1 MSLLWRSFPYSF
13 SSRCP
18 PQQCIHNSITPL
30 HTSHSLLRDLSYP
43 FPLPVP
49 PGLEPYQIVF
59 IFSAPGPWQAF
70 PPGLYLSWKQSG
82 SKQEWINSVFRVHW
96 SIRAVW
102 PGGVTTLTWNF
113 RIFLYERSCLHFKIT
128 AQWKLPELW
137 RQQAVT
143 LPHHLGKQA
152 GWGGALSS
160 QAALYPFL
168 PSSPTR
174 KVPWRYITEE
184 GLVPSSCRH
193 ITATVLCF
201 WTYNRCFLWS
211 LSKPLTFSRESG
223 WLCAFQTVSG

>member
-43 FPLPVP
+43 FPLPVS

-96 SIRAVW
+96 SVIAVW

-113 RIFLYERSCLHFKIT
+113 RIFWHERSCLHFKIT
-128 AQWKLPELW
+128 AQWELPEPW
-137 RQQAVT
+137 RLQAVT
-143 LPHHLGKQA
+143 LPHHLGKQP
-152 GWGGALSS
+152 GWGGDALLPGCTVPLPAIFPNTESPMTLTS
-160 QAALYPFL
+160 QRRAWCHL
-168 PSSPTR
+168 PADISRRQCFVSGRTIDAFSDPCPSPSLWVV
-174 KVPWRYITEE
+174 KVADY
-184 GLVPSSCRH
+184 
-193 ITATVLCF
+193 VLC
-201 WTYNRCFLWS
+201 RL
-211 LSKPLTFSRESG
+211 
-223 WLCAFQTVSG
+223 